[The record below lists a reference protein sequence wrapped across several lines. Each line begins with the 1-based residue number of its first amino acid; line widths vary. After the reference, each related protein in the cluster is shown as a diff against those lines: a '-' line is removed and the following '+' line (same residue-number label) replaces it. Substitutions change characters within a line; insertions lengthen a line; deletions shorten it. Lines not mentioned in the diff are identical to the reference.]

1 MIKQSIN
8 SQLFSTFAR
17 FFSKMKRIVSI
28 QDISCVGKCS
38 LKVALP
44 LISAMGIETCIIPTA
59 VLSTHTGFKDY
70 TFVDLTNEIR
80 PIWEHWQQENIQF
93 DAIYTGYLGSIYQI
107 DLMLEFIDNFS
118 HANTIKIIDPCMGDN
133 GNFYKG
139 FGQQYAQSML
149 TLCSKA
155 DIIVPN
161 MTEASFLLDIPYQSM
176 GYQWT
181 DIQNILVKLSQ
192 LGAKK
197 VVLKGVEFQHE
208 PAEIPSCKGKIGIVS
223 YDSTTNMFDYY
234 FHEKQPRS
242 FVGTGDIFASILT
255 GAIVRGISLKDSYTL
270 AGDFIVEAIK
280 ATIKR
285 ENSNWYGVDFETAI
299 PYLVNRL
306 QNLIK

>member
-1 MIKQSIN
+1 MENKKEIIIAGGGHGG
-8 SQLFSTFAR
+8 FA
-17 FFSKMKRIVSI
+17 
-28 QDISCVGKCS
+28 
-38 LKVALP
+38 VAGHL
-44 LISAMGIETCIIPTA
+44 A
-59 VLSTHTGFKDY
+59 K
-70 TFVDLTNEIR
+70 
-80 PIWEHWQQENIQF
+80 
-93 DAIYTGYLGSIYQI
+93 
-107 DLMLEFIDNFS
+107 
-118 HANTIKIIDPCMGDN
+118 
-133 GNFYKG
+133 
-139 FGQQYAQSML
+139 
-149 TLCSKA
+149 
-155 DIIVPN
+155 
-161 MTEASFLLDIPYQSM
+161 M
-176 GYQWT
+176 GYDVTIYEKNKREDMGYDWT

-306 QNLIK
+306 QNMIK